1 MEYTA
6 AAYTDIGT
14 TKKTNQDSFCV
25 RRAALTQGGEMAL
38 AVVCDGMGGLSRG
51 ELASAEAVRAF
62 GSWFDG
68 NMERLPALCAQ
79 GFGPVR
85 RQWEDLVQNLH
96 SRLLAYAQSAQIQL
110 GTTLVAW
117 LAVGGRYLVVSV
129 GDSRLYEYGDRLCQ
143 VTQDQSLV
151 AREIAL
157 GRITEEQA
165 LRHPQRNVLLQCLGA
180 GASVSPVFQEG
191 KVSGGTLYLLCSDGF
206 VHEVGRP
213 ELEERLLPIRLDTK
227 ERMTQALAGLVE
239 DCKAR
244 GEGDNI
250 TAVLIK
256 AAESPL
262 APKKRGGLGGLLG
275 RMGKK
280 KHPGQEHTSGAVLV
294 ETAQIVYTQE
304 RIG

>member
-1 MEYTA
+1 MEYTI
-6 AAYTDIGT
+6 AAYTDVGT
-14 TKKTNQDSFCV
+14 VKKTNQDSFCV
-25 RRAALTQGGEMAL
+25 RRAALPEGGEIAL
-38 AVVCDGMGGLSRG
+38 VVVCDGMGGLSRG

-62 GSWFDG
+62 GAWFDG
-68 NMERLPALCAQ
+68 SMERLPALCARD
-79 GFGPVR
+79 FGAVR
-85 RQWEDLVQNLH
+85 QQWEDLIQNLH
-96 SRLLAYAQSAQIQL
+96 SRLLAYARSCQIQL

-117 LAVGGRYLVVSV
+117 LTAGGRYLAVSV
-129 GDSRLYEYGDRLCQ
+129 GDSRLYEYGARLRQ

-165 LRHPQRNVLLQCLGA
+165 LHHPQRNVLLQCLGA
-180 GASVSPVFQEG
+180 GGTVSPVFQEG
-191 KVSGGTLYLLCSDGF
+191 RVSGGALYLLCSDGL
-206 VHEVGRP
+206 VHEVGRA

-227 ERMTQALAGLVE
+227 EQMTRTLAGLVE

-250 TAVLIK
+250 TAVLVK

-262 APKKRGGLGGLLG
+262 AAPRRGLRGLLS

-280 KHPGQEHTSGAVLV
+280 TDDPGRMPRAVLV